1 MSFHK
6 TPAFLFFCIIL
17 DLSPNYKPVAHI
29 SPVHIVCLG
38 GMVMEYDAQFTFIG
52 GDRRMRWAM
61 EELWAAGY
69 NVLPW
74 PTTEAQY
81 LVLPL
86 PAFHGESINGG
97 PAVAELLPFAKP
109 GMTILGGMMSP
120 HRTLLASTGARIL
133 DYQQDETFT
142 AANGEIT
149 AEGAV
154 SLATSRLPVTLPGQ
168 AVLVCGWG
176 RIGQLLAR
184 KLQALGA
191 KVTVC
196 ARKARDL
203 GLIRA
208 MGYGAMVTGD
218 TQGLGQFRAIF
229 NTIPAPV
236 YSAAELMQTGEDC
249 LLVELASV
257 PGLENSALRP
267 VISASGLPGSY
278 APETAGRLIGRTIL
292 RLVETERG

>member
-1 MSFHK
+1 
-6 TPAFLFFCIIL
+6 
-17 DLSPNYKPVAHI
+17 
-29 SPVHIVCLG
+29 
-38 GMVMEYDAQFTFIG
+38 MEHDAQFTFIG

-61 EELWAAGY
+61 EEIWAAGY
-69 NVLPW
+69 HILPW
-74 PTTEAQY
+74 PATEAQC

-86 PAFHGESINGG
+86 PAFHAENINGG
-97 PAVAELLPFAKP
+97 PAVTELLPLLRP
-109 GMTILGGMMSP
+109 GVTVFGG
-120 HRTLLASTGARIL
+120 LLDRYRDLLTSTGAKIL

-154 SLATSRLPVTLPGQ
+154 SLATSRLPVTLQGQ

-196 ARKARDL
+196 ARKERDL

-218 TQGLGQFRAIF
+218 TRGLGRFRAVF

-236 YSAAELMQTGEDC
+236 YSAAELMQTGEEC
-249 LLVELASV
+249 LLIDLASV
-257 PGLENSALRP
+257 PGLESSALRP
-267 VISASGLPGSY
+267 VVSATGLPGSY

-292 RLVETERG
+292 RLAEAERG